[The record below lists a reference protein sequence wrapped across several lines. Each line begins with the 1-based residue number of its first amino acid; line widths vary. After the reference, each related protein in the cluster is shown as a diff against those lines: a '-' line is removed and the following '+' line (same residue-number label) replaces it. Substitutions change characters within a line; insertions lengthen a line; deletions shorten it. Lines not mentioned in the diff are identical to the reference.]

1 MYRTICAE
9 LWTDPEIKSLTVPTK
24 LLFLYLITNPHTHL
38 CGIYYLPE
46 ETILRESGLKQIPY
60 QYGMDTL
67 SRLEKAHYDPH
78 TETVFVVNMFEYQGK
93 GSKNHIAAAN
103 HLETLHN
110 SHLISQ
116 FILRYPHIPYR
127 YPINTVSN
135 ISPSVPI
142 SNTVSSPSSPN
153 PDLKSNSHSKK
164 SVSRA
169 ILDSDQPCEKH
180 VKLAEAWQL
189 NLGFEWQKFKHYCLA
204 HDKRY
209 VNFEAAFRN
218 WLANA
223 KEKLHALR

>member
-78 TETVFVVNMFEYQGK
+78 TETVFVVNMFEYQGQ
-93 GSKNHIAAAN
+93 GPKNEVAAAK

-116 FILRYPHIPYR
+116 FILRYPQIPYR
-127 YPINTVSN
+127 YPIQSC
-135 ISPSVPI
+135 PSVI
-142 SNTVSSPSSPN
+142 SKTVPDSVSSPN
-153 PDLKSNSHSKK
+153 PDLRSNSH
-164 SVSRA
+164 
-169 ILDSDQPCEKH
+169 
-180 VKLAEAWQL
+180 
-189 NLGFEWQKFKHYCLA
+189 
-204 HDKRY
+204 
-209 VNFEAAFRN
+209 
-218 WLANA
+218 
-223 KEKLHALR
+223 